1 MPHRARPQSG
11 TRSKL
16 SYCAALAQNTRQYLD
31 QTVHVGFLADERRQ
45 ETQRMGTRSV
55 NHGTGSQRAG
65 NNIMRVARGIIQIA
79 AEHQATATHLYH
91 MRKQLPPKVEPW
103 SPGLNTSAISFFAT
117 TAPMGTPS
125 AMPLARLIMSGSTP

>member
-16 SYCAALAQNTRQYLD
+16 SYCAALDQDTRQDLD

-45 ETQRMGTRSV
+45 ETQRMSTRSV
-55 NHGTGSQRAG
+55 NHGTGGQRAG
-65 NNIMRVARGIIQIA
+65 NNIMCVARGIIQIT

-91 MRKQLPPKVEPW
+91 ME
-103 SPGLNTSAISFFAT
+103 A
-117 TAPMGTPS
+117 
-125 AMPLARLIMSGSTP
+125 

>member
-1 MPHRARPQSG
+1 MAHPQSG

-16 SYCAALAQNTRQYLD
+16 SYCAALAQDTRQDLD

-55 NHGTGSQRAG
+55 NHGTGGQRAG
-65 NNIMRVARGIIQIA
+65 NNIMRIACCVIQIT

-91 MRKQLPPKVEPW
+91 AE
-103 SPGLNTSAISFFAT
+103 A
-117 TAPMGTPS
+117 
-125 AMPLARLIMSGSTP
+125 

>member
-91 MRKQLPPKVEPW
+91 MRKLSQRLLHIGAHLGGMLSVVAVHKRR
-103 SPGLNTSAISFFAT
+103 
-117 TAPMGTPS
+117 PS
-125 AMPLARLIMSGSTP
+125 SYRQRSSRGRPA